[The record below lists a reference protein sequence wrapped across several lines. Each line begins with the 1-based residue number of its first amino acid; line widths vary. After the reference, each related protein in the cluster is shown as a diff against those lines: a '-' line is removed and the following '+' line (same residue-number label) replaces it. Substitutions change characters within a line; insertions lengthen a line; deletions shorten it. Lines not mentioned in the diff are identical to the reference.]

1 MNNLNT
7 FSNDATRQIVETVR
21 TVQAMPSNPR
31 QGNKGTQRIYK
42 ARLTATINDPAPPND
57 PIIYQFEAEQ
67 VYFDGSAWTAVPN
80 GVTWDSDV
88 ILYVFDSG
96 VVGDIVTAEPLS
108 NGANSTIWTA
118 LKPAGGGGSSLTWI
132 KTDADET
139 DGTGT
144 GTVYAYRGSV
154 TPLQEG
160 DPLANIVVTWN
171 APDVASKG
179 TIKAGN
185 WFCCTENA
193 GVYYPI
199 NIPVVL

>member
-42 ARLTATINDPAPPND
+42 ARLTATINDPLPPND

-80 GVTWDSDV
+80 GITWDADV

-118 LKPAGGGGSSLTWI
+118 LKPAGGGTKVRLKVKATATSASGAIFLCDVIDNAGTVLTVGVDVRQKKFASAKFYINEIIYGDVEGSSYLA
-132 KTDADET
+132 DA
-139 DGTGT
+139 
-144 GTVYAYRGSV
+144 Y
-154 TPLQEG
+154 
-160 DPLANIVVTWN
+160 LAGI
-171 APDVASKG
+171 
-179 TIKAGN
+179 
-185 WFCCTENA
+185 
-193 GVYYPI
+193 GVG
-199 NIPVVL
+199 

>member
-1 MNNLNT
+1 MNNINT
-7 FSNDATRQIVETVR
+7 FSNDATRQIAETVR
-21 TVQAMPSNPR
+21 TVQATPSNPR

-118 LKPAGGGGSSLTWI
+118 LKPAGGGGDTKVWAKITSGSLKSYLGDI
-132 KTDADET
+132 YDDPIET
-139 DGTGT
+139 NPALFTGAN
-144 GTVYAYRGSV
+144 VYAHNVDFGSV
-154 TPLQEG
+154 NVGAILPTDLIG
-160 DPLANIVVTWN
+160 STYY
-171 APDVASKG
+171 
-179 TIKAGN
+179 
-185 WFCCTENA
+185 
-193 GVYYPI
+193 VYPATFGG
-199 NIPVVL
+199 

>member
-1 MNNLNT
+1 MNNINT

-57 PIIYQFEAEQ
+57 PLIYQFEAEQ

-88 ILYVFDSG
+88 VLYVFDSG

-118 LKPAGGGGSSLTWI
+118 LKPAGGGGDTKVRLKVKATATI
-132 KTDADET
+132 
-139 DGTGT
+139 TGT
-144 GTVYAYRGSV
+144 AIF
-154 TPLQEG
+154 LC
-160 DPLANIVVTWN
+160 DII
-171 APDVASKG
+171 D
-179 TIKAGN
+179 
-185 WFCCTENA
+185 NA
-193 GVYYPI
+193 GVVLTTDVDVRQRKFATAKFYI
-199 NIPVVL
+199 NEIIYGDVAAGGEYIADPYLAGIGVG